1 MNYQSALRSR
11 LLSGVSKST
20 LAIAIAIAIPVM
32 AAGDQQGEA
41 YSEANDEEMV
51 LEEVRVTGFR
61 SSLQQAVALKR
72 DAVNSRDSIV
82 TEDIGKMP
90 DLNLAEALQRV
101 PGVTIARE
109 GGEGRNVTLR
119 GLGPAFTRVTL
130 NGMEVPSS
138 AGGLDSSGGV
148 NRGRSFDF
156 NVFSAELF
164 NRIDINKSPTAT
176 IEEGGIAGTVELY
189 TARPLDNPGLTAS
202 IYGQAGYNDLSEKW
216 TPKFTAFLSS
226 TNEAETFGFLLT
238 AAYTERTTWQDGF
251 GTVRW
256 AVPDRPFAG
265 NNTSLSDEELNSLW
279 YPRLPR
285 QDSFHHDQDRLGLSG
300 ALQFRPNDDLEFGVN
315 WVYSKFN
322 ADVSAYNSFAEFR
335 RSGPWGYPAIT
346 PNSVTKDKNGDYVVA
361 GNFDG
366 VGLRTESR
374 QQLDTTKFNQ
384 LTGDF
389 RWTATDNLELTGM
402 IGQAKSKFDED
413 YFRVNIETPDPTN
426 FSYDFTGDPNVAA
439 IDYDIDVTDPNNF
452 FIMTNDRIRQ
462 YGVDRTNDT
471 ARLDLVWTLND
482 ENDLN
487 FGLIYND
494 REVKSKQYECGSC
507 VDQTDIAGL
516 GKVLTYDDTG
526 GYGSDT
532 ELDFWVLDF
541 KKARAAYGVGD
552 YTLSQGTGIATWD
565 VKEKTKGAY
574 IDYNLNTELAGHGF
588 RLNAGVRYVDT
599 DVKALGWL
607 TSTISNTEKNDYS
620 NWLPSL
626 NVAFDATDD
635 LVLRAGFSK
644 TMTRASLSSL
654 APSKSYSDVNFTVS
668 GGNSQLDPLESDNID
683 LSVEWYFTE
692 QAVLSFA
699 WFHKK
704 IDSFI
709 SSPSTEE
716 PLRPVDYPGVAS
728 VYPDQPELL
737 DPSLIWTYST
747 SANTDG
753 TKLDGWEIAYQQ
765 AFTSLPGF
773 WGNFGAIGNYSYVDA
788 TTEVIRNGQ
797 SVKVPL
803 EGLSQH
809 SWNATLY
816 YEVDRWGARLS
827 VNNRDD
833 YITDNTGSNGNLEHG
848 TTGPTHWDMSAFFHI
863 NEQWSLTF
871 EGINLTDEDER
882 LFTTGDGT
890 LDLVREFNH
899 TGRQYFLGA
908 RYNF

>member
-1 MNYQSALRSR
+1 
-11 LLSGVSKST
+11 
-20 LAIAIAIAIPVM
+20 
-32 AAGDQQGEA
+32 
-41 YSEANDEEMV
+41 
-51 LEEVRVTGFR
+51 
-61 SSLQQAVALKR
+61 
-72 DAVNSRDSIV
+72 
-82 TEDIGKMP
+82 
-90 DLNLAEALQRV
+90 
-101 PGVTIARE
+101 
-109 GGEGRNVTLR
+109 
-119 GLGPAFTRVTL
+119 
-130 NGMEVPSS
+130 
-138 AGGLDSSGGV
+138 
-148 NRGRSFDF
+148 
-156 NVFSAELF
+156 
-164 NRIDINKSPTAT
+164 
-176 IEEGGIAGTVELY
+176 
-189 TARPLDNPGLTAS
+189 
-202 IYGQAGYNDLSEKW
+202 
-216 TPKFTAFLSS
+216 
-226 TNEAETFGFLLT
+226 
-238 AAYTERTTWQDGF
+238 
-251 GTVRW
+251 
-256 AVPDRPFAG
+256 
-265 NNTSLSDEELNSLW
+265 
-279 YPRLPR
+279 
-285 QDSFHHDQDRLGLSG
+285 
-300 ALQFRPNDDLEFGVN
+300 
-315 WVYSKFN
+315 
-322 ADVSAYNSFAEFR
+322 
-335 RSGPWGYPAIT
+335 
-346 PNSVTKDKNGDYVVA
+346 
-361 GNFDG
+361 
-366 VGLRTESR
+366 
-374 QQLDTTKFNQ
+374 
-384 LTGDF
+384 
-389 RWTATDNLELTGM
+389 
-402 IGQAKSKFDED
+402 
-413 YFRVNIETPDPTN
+413 
-426 FSYDFTGDPNVAA
+426 
-439 IDYDIDVTDPNNF
+439 
-452 FIMTNDRIRQ
+452 
-462 YGVDRTNDT
+462 
-471 ARLDLVWTLND
+471 
-482 ENDLN
+482 
-487 FGLIYND
+487 
-494 REVKSKQYECGSC
+494 
-507 VDQTDIAGL
+507 
-516 GKVLTYDDTG
+516 
-526 GYGSDT
+526 
-532 ELDFWVLDF
+532 
-541 KKARAAYGVGD
+541 
-552 YTLSQGTGIATWD
+552 
-565 VKEKTKGAY
+565 
-574 IDYNLNTELAGHGF
+574 
-588 RLNAGVRYVDT
+588 
-599 DVKALGWL
+599 
-607 TSTISNTEKNDYS
+607 
-620 NWLPSL
+620 
-626 NVAFDATDD
+626 
-635 LVLRAGFSK
+635 
-644 TMTRASLSSL
+644 MTRASLSSL